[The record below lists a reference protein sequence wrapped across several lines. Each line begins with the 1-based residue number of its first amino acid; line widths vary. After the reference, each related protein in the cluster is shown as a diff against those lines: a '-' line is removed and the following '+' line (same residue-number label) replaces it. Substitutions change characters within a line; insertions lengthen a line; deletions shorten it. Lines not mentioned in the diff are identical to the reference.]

1 VGVDLPAD
9 VPNSTEEKGDYV
21 TNDVGKTITA

>member
-9 VPNSTEEKGDYV
+9 VQRVEKLLAAGS
-21 TNDVGKTITA
+21 GRGRAR